1 MLKAGVCMEEINIRR
16 INLVLPPELSKQVND
31 YCIAYAKKKGHYPK
45 NIKQLIA
52 RAAVKEWMENHG
64 KDVTALDNIKDEEP

>member
-1 MLKAGVCMEEINIRR
+1 MEINVRR
-16 INLVLPPELSKQVND
+16 INVVLPPKLAKQVND

-52 RAAVKEWMENHG
+52 RAAVKEWMGSHG
-64 KDVTALDNIKDEEP
+64 KDLTAIDNIEEEE